1 MGKPF
6 ESELRKIEETFL
18 WSKTLI
24 LTDLSNFINEINSP
38 IYIVGSG
45 GSLSACHFAAEL
57 FEKKGKFAKAI
68 TPLELL
74 NLEDTLS
81 NASVLFISAS
91 GRNVDIK
98 NAFKRAIQAEPK
110 SVGLI
115 CMKEDSPISILAKKY
130 SIAKTFEYVLPT
142 GKDGFLATNSLLAFF
157 VILNNIFN
165 KIEKNSTLINDD
177 IKKVISTF
185 LKETNEDYTY
195 TLLYNGF
202 GKSVAIDIESKC
214 SEAALAPT
222 LLSDYRNFGHGRHH
236 WFAKRRN
243 SAIIAL
249 CNEDDKVLC
258 NKTLKLLPNE
268 IPKLI
273 LKSKY
278 TGSFSAIDLL
288 VKSFFL
294 IEALGRKMN
303 IDPGKP
309 GVPVFGR
316 KLYNLPYSSIFK
328 KKKGFKLSNQAI
340 LAIKRKTKSN
350 DLTRLNK
357 KEMNSWIESY
367 NSFISTI
374 KKSDFGLV
382 LFDYD
387 GTLCSSAE
395 RFLGVSN
402 EMGKKL
408 KEIVENG
415 FLIGVITGRGK
426 SVREDFQ
433 RILPK
438 IYWDKVIIGYY
449 NGADCGLL
457 SNNALPIKNIE
468 INSDLIKANEKLK
481 SISKLYNLNV
491 EVRPKQ
497 ITIQIDDKSRWEY
510 VRNLII
516 QILKTND
523 INSIQILESSHSM
536 DIIPDSISKL
546 NILPFCRELS
556 NKYKLSEQ
564 ILIIGD
570 KGQWSG
576 NDFILLDSE
585 FGLSVDEVSSKHG
598 KCWNIASL
606 GNRNTAATLEYLNRL
621 EYKTNG
627 MKFKI
632 NK

>member
-6 ESELRKIEETFL
+6 ESELHKIEETFL
-18 WSKTLI
+18 WCNNLD
-24 LTDLSNFINEINSP
+24 LTNLSDFISEIDSP
-38 IYIVGSG
+38 VYIVGSG
-45 GSLSACHFAAEL
+45 GSLSACYFAAEQ
-57 FEKKGKFAKAI
+57 FEKNGIFAKAI

-74 NLEDTLS
+74 NLDKTLNNS
-81 NASVLFISAS
+81 VVLFISAS

-98 NAFKRAIQAEPK
+98 NAFKKAIEFEPK
-110 SVGLI
+110 SIGII
-115 CMKEDSPISILAKKY
+115 CMKEESPIALLAKKH
-130 SIAKTFEYVLPT
+130 SVVQTFEYLLPS
-142 GKDGFLATNSLLAFF
+142 GKDGFLATNSLIAFF
-157 VILNNIFN
+157 VILNNVFN
-165 KIEKNSTLINDD
+165 KNEEISTIINDD
-177 IKKVISTF
+177 VKKTISSF
-185 LKETNEDYTY
+185 LKETSIDYTY
-195 TLLYNGF
+195 TILYNGF
-202 GKSVAIDIESKC
+202 GKSVAVDIESKC

-236 WFAKRRN
+236 WFAKRSN

-249 CNEDDKVLC
+249 CNKDDRILC
-258 NKTLKLLPNE
+258 NKTLKLLPSD

-273 LKSKY
+273 LESNY
-278 TGSFSAIDLL
+278 SGSFSAIDLL
-288 VKSFFL
+288 AKSFFL
-294 IEALGRKMN
+294 IKALGKKMN

-309 GVPVFGR
+309 GVPDFGS

-328 KKKGFKLSNQAI
+328 KKNEFNISNQAA

-350 DLTRLNK
+350 DLNTLNK
-357 KEMNSWIESY
+357 KEINSWIDSY
-367 NSFISTI
+367 NNFISAL
-374 KKSDFGLV
+374 KKSEFGLV

-387 GTLCSSAE
+387 GTLCSSSE

-402 EMGKKL
+402 EMAKKL
-408 KEIVENG
+408 NEIVENG

-426 SVREDFQ
+426 SVREVFQ
-433 RILPK
+433 HILPK

-457 SNNALPIKNIE
+457 SNNSLPKKDTE
-468 INSDLIKANEKLK
+468 INSVLIKANEKLK
-481 SISKLYNLNV
+481 DVSELYNLNI

-497 ITIQIDDKSRWEY
+497 ITIQIKDKSRWEY
-510 VRNLII
+510 VRNLI
-516 QILKTND
+516 
-523 INSIQILESSHSM
+523 IQILESSHSM

-546 NILPFCRELS
+546 NILPFCSELL

-564 ILIIGD
+564 ILIMGD

-585 FGLSVDEVSSKHG
+585 FGLSVDEVSSKLG

>member
-6 ESELRKIEETFL
+6 ESELSKIEETFL
-18 WSKTLI
+18 WGNALN
-24 LTDLSNFINEINSP
+24 LTDLSNFINEINNP

-57 FEKKGKFAKAI
+57 FEKNGKFAKAI

-81 NASVLFISAS
+81 HSSVLFISAS

-98 NAFKRAIQAEPK
+98 NAFKKAIETEPK
-110 SVGLI
+110 SIGLI
-115 CMKEDSPISILAKKY
+115 CMKEDSPISILAKKH
-130 SIAKTFEYVLPT
+130 SIAKTFEYLLPS
-142 GKDGFLATNSLLAFF
+142 GKDGFLATNSLIAFF
-157 VILNNIFN
+157 IILNNVFN
-165 KIEKNSTLINDD
+165 KNVKNSTLINDD
-177 IKKVISTF
+177 TKKTISSF
-185 LKETNEDYTY
+185 LKETSTDYTY

-202 GKSVAIDIESKC
+202 GKSVALDIESKC

-236 WFAKRRN
+236 WFAKRSN
-243 SAIIAL
+243 SAIIAI
-249 CNEDDKVLC
+249 CNKDDKILC
-258 NKTLKLLPNE
+258 NKTLNLLPND

-273 LKSKY
+273 LESKFS
-278 TGSFSAIDLL
+278 GSFSAIDLL

-294 IEALGRKMN
+294 IQALGKKMD

-309 GVPVFGR
+309 GVPEFGS
-316 KLYNLPYSSIFK
+316 KLYHLPYSSIFK
-328 KKKGFKLSNQAI
+328 KKKEFKLSNQAI

-350 DLTRLNK
+350 DLSRLNK
-357 KEMNSWIESY
+357 KEMDSWIESY
-367 NSFISTI
+367 NNFISTI
-374 KKSDFGLV
+374 KKADFGLV

-395 RFLGVSN
+395 RFSGVSN
-402 EMGKKL
+402 EMAKKL
-408 KEIVENG
+408 NEIVENG

-438 IYWDKVIIGYY
+438 IYWDKVIVGYY

-457 SNNALPIKNIE
+457 SNNSLPKKDIE
-468 INSDLIKANEKLK
+468 VNSDLIKVNEKLK
-481 SISKLYNLNV
+481 DVSELYSLNI

-497 ITIQIDDKSRWEY
+497 ITIQINDKSRWEY

-516 QILKTND
+516 QILKTNN
-523 INSIQILESSHSM
+523 INNIQILESSHSM

-546 NILPFCRELS
+546 NILPFCGELL
-556 NKYKLSEQ
+556 KKHKLSEQ
-564 ILIIGD
+564 ILIMGD

-585 FGLSVDEVSSKHG
+585 FGLSVDEVSSKYG

-606 GNRNTAATLEYLNRL
+606 ANRNTAATLEYLNRL
-621 EYKTNG
+621 EYNTNG